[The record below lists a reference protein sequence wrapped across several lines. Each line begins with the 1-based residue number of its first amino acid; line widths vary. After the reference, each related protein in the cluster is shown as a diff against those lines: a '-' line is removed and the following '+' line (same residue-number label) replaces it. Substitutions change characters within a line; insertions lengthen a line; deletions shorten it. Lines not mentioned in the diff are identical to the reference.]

1 MAGVDVMTARDQ
13 LGHANIGTTL
23 SIYTHLSQKYKEKN
37 IDKLNEYLDKIS
49 NLWLAFYLQI
59 TGILIHLEAFKAI
72 SRSDMNIY
80 KQACR
85 GVLSLFIS
93 IFQKLSQ
100 NIDFRRNDEK

>member
-1 MAGVDVMTARDQ
+1 MTN
-13 LGHANIGTTL
+13 LFNNI
-23 SIYTHLSQKYKEKN
+23 SEKN

-49 NLWLAFYLQI
+49 SLWLAFYLQI

-100 NIDFRRNDEK
+100 NIDFRRLSE